1 MPGAVKSFSSDL
13 ESRKVIPIMPAKSL
27 ILSGLIVAVLA
38 FGGAAA
44 HSAPV
49 APLFATSTL
58 TVAQIESI
66 ESGLK
71 MPFRGRPLSD
81 YERFYTVDD
90 SSGKPVL
97 VGVFVASHDKAGIK
111 IVERNRLPIIADGGC
126 SVVNVRYALDEKRMI
141 SIQCNG
147 VA

>member
-1 MPGAVKSFSSDL
+1 MPTKS
-13 ESRKVIPIMPAKSL
+13 P

-38 FGGAAA
+38 FGGPAA

-58 TVAQIESI
+58 TVQQIESI
-66 ESGLK
+66 ESSLT

-81 YERFYTVDD
+81 YERFYAVDD

-111 IVERNRLPIIADGGC
+111 IVEHNKLPLILDGGC
-126 SVVNVRYALDEKRMI
+126 SIINVRYALDEKRMI